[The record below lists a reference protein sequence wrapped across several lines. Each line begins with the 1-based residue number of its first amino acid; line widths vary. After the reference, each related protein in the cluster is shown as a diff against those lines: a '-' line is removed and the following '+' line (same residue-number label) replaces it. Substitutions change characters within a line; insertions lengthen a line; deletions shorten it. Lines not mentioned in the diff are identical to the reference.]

1 MDFLLG
7 IIWIAVII
15 FRIHMSFILNSI
27 HIMFFWMALLVHIIF
42 AIIIYIV
49 ISVTTQKWP
58 NWASKQISLPHSK
71 DFWLDVSRELWDT
84 YRPFVLDKYDAHPC
98 SNTTIMAD
106 VWAAAYYSHIWSR
119 MVAADAFQAF
129 KESNEEHGVIGKRWD
144 FSGI

>member
-1 MDFLLG
+1 MPLTVYILTLLFTLSSPK
-7 IIWIAVII
+7 VTK
-15 FRIHMSFILNSI
+15 L
-27 HIMFFWMALLVHIIF
+27 
-42 AIIIYIV
+42 
-49 ISVTTQKWP
+49 SVQTNFP
-58 NWASKQISLPHSK
+58 PHSK

-129 KESNEEHGVIGKRWD
+129 KESGEEHEVIGKRCLN
-144 FSGI
+144 FPKCVLNTTATFIIFIQ